1 MFHQRRLP
9 FANYLQL
16 QWHWSTRSWCKDKSR
31 NDEQDFIIQYHCFDC
46 WLLYGLDI
54 NVLMSTWIIK
64 RDFYVKAVTG
74 NLSWLT
80 KRWLL
85 RSTKNHHTQAAHPSA
100 SFTYKVR
107 WDYVYK
113 ISVKMFNFRIF
124 FKKKIFSI
132 QIWYLSMLLDIKID
146 DIKVHIV
153 TTLIHWLGKL

>member
-1 MFHQRRLP
+1 MCHQRRLP
-9 FANYLQL
+9 FANYLQW
-16 QWHWSTRSWCKDKSR
+16 QWSTRSWCKDKSR

-46 WLLYGLDI
+46 WLLSGLDI

-124 FKKKIFSI
+124 FKNNR
-132 QIWYLSMLLDIKID
+132 SMLLDIKID
-146 DIKVHIV
+146 DIKVQIV
-153 TTLIHWLGKL
+153 TILIHWLGKL